1 MEYGIKDRIIEET
14 CKLFTQ
20 YGIRAVTMDAIASHI
35 GISKRTIY
43 ENFRDKDELV
53 LSVITWMGTKNLEAI
68 RKLEEESETVI
79 HLSFK
84 VIEMVGSMMERLNP
98 LIFEDLH
105 KYHHL
110 VERSTKQLR
119 VQDNIALSMPI
130 VTRGISEGLFRPE
143 LNPDLVNRAMHAVF
157 KLTGDFGQF
166 PREQFKRE
174 EVVRGVYLNYL
185 RGISTARGVDLIN
198 SIEAETYN

>member
-14 CKLFTQ
+14 CKLFTK

-53 LSVITWMGTKNLEAI
+53 LSVMTWLGTKNIEAI
-68 RKLEEESETVI
+68 KKLEEESETVI
-79 HLSFK
+79 HFSFK
-84 VIEMVGSMMERLNP
+84 VIEMMRSLMESLNP

-110 VERSTKQLR
+110 VERNTGRLR
-119 VQDNIALSMPI
+119 IQNNIVLSMPI
-130 VTRGISEGLFRPE
+130 VKRGIREGMFRPGI
-143 LNPDLVNRAMHAVF
+143 NPDLVNRAIHAIF
-157 KLTGDFGQF
+157 QLTGDFNHF
-166 PREQFKRE
+166 PREHFRRE

-185 RGISTARGVDLIN
+185 RGISTSRGVELIDI
-198 SIEAETYN
+198 IEEETYK